1 MTTLSDNH
9 DYSKTSIGIL
19 GLGAI
24 GCLISS
30 QLPRAYNSFALLRN
44 ETKQIDFSVF
54 HQHESKNYNLP
65 AWQGE
70 LLDVLIICC
79 KATQTLAALSQWRSA
94 IGPDTQIVILQNGFG
109 QHEQVHN
116 LFPQNTIFAAS
127 TTEGANKKSR
137 FEINHAGIGITQW
150 GYFAGPKAK
159 LKLNLKQLDGTHQA
173 NTQIKQILLDKLAI
187 NSVINPLT
195 VKYNCSNGELLT
207 NKIAFTELKQLCM
220 EIESVFHKMD
230 WPLSFNLLERSQQVA
245 QQTSKNISSMLQD
258 VRNSQKTEID
268 YINGYLINKATENN
282 IKSPLNKS
290 LVEYIKNIM

>member
-1 MTTLSDNH
+1 MTTHSDNNDH
-9 DYSKTSIGIL
+9 SKISIGIL

-30 QLPRAYNSFALLRN
+30 QLPKSCNCFALLRN
-44 ETKQIDFSVF
+44 EARQIDFSVF
-54 HQHESKNYNLP
+54 HQNKSKNYKLP

-70 LLDVLIICC
+70 SLDIVIICC

-94 IGPDTQIVILQNGFG
+94 INPDTQLVILQNGFG
-109 QHEQVHN
+109 QQEQVHN
-116 LFPQNTIFAAS
+116 LFPQNTVFAAS

-137 FEINHAGIGITQW
+137 FEINHAGVGITQW
-150 GYFAGPKAK
+150 GYFAGPKSK
-159 LKLNLKQLDGTHQA
+159 LKLSLHQLEGVHQA
-173 NTQIKQILLDKLAI
+173 HTQIKRVLLDKLAI

-207 NKIAFTELKQLCM
+207 NKIAFTELKQLCV
-220 EIESVFHKMD
+220 EIESVFHEMD

-245 QQTSKNISSMLQD
+245 QQTGKNISSMLQD
-258 VRNSQKTEID
+258 VRNSQETEID

-282 IKSPLNKS
+282 IELPLNQT
-290 LVEYIKNIM
+290 LIEYIKNKL